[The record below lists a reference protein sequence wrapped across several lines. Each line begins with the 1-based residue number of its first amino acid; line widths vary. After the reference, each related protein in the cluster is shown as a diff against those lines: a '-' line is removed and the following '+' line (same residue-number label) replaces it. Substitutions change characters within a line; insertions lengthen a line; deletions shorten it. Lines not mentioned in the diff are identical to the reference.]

1 MTTNS
6 GIEQIVGLFP
16 WLLLGSTLLGLLA
29 DRLRVPYATM
39 LVLGGVT
46 TAATHLVAVPSLNPD
61 LLLFAFLPPLLFEAA
76 FRLDYRELRVVA
88 RPMLLLAVPGTMV
101 SAALV
106 GSVLAIALQ
115 LPLAVALLFGSIVAA
130 TDPVAVVAVFRRLR
144 APRHL
149 TVIAEGESLINDGVA
164 ITLYVALL
172 GFVISGTGTPGTA
185 VELFL
190 LSAVGGVIL
199 GGFLG
204 FAFLALTSVID
215 DHLLEMTLSTALAY
229 GSYLAAQSAGFSGAL
244 ACVTAGMIHGSLGRG
259 AGMSEANR
267 RLIDDL
273 WEYLGFLANAVV
285 FLLLGLTVDLSE
297 LARHA
302 GPVLAAILVVLLARL
317 ALVEALRLAPGSLVA
332 SAAERLVLTWGGLR
346 GALTA
351 ALALT
356 LPSTVPARDLL
367 IAMAFGVVLFTLIVQ
382 GATLPIVLRR
392 LGLAGELEPTQPHAA
407 ASGSV
412 TRR

>member
-1 MTTNS
+1 
-6 GIEQIVGLFP
+6 
-16 WLLLGSTLLGLLA
+16 
-29 DRLRVPYATM
+29 M
-39 LVLGGVT
+39 LVIGGVA

-76 FRLDYRELRVVA
+76 FRLDYRELRMLA
-88 RPMLLLAVPGTMV
+88 RPILLLAIPGTIL

-106 GSVLAIALQ
+106 GSVLSVVLG
-115 LPLAVALLFGSIVAA
+115 LPLAVALMFGSIVAA

-172 GFVISGTGTPGTA
+172 GFVITGTGTPLTA

-190 LSAVGGVIL
+190 RSAIGGVLL

-204 FAFLALTSVID
+204 LAFVALTSFID

-229 GSYLAAQSAGFSGAL
+229 GSYLAAQNAGFSGAL
-244 ACVTAGMIHGSLGRG
+244 ACVTAGIIHGSLGRG
-259 AGMSEANR
+259 AGMSDANR

-285 FLLLGLTVDLSE
+285 FLLLGLTVDLND
-297 LARHA
+297 LARQA
-302 GPVLAAILVVLLARL
+302 GPVIVAIVVVLVTRWLL
-317 ALVEALRLAPGSLVA
+317 IEALRFMPGESLLD
-332 SAAERLVLTWGGLR
+332 SAAERVVMTWGGLR

-351 ALALT
+351 ALALA
-356 LPSTVPARDLL
+356 LPANAPARDLV
-367 IAMAFGVVLFTLIVQ
+367 IAMAFGVVLFTLVVQ
-382 GATLPIVLRR
+382 GATLPSLLRR
-392 LGLAGELEPTQPHAA
+392 TRLATEPEREPGAHSAL
-407 ASGSV
+407 S
-412 TRR
+412 R